1 MSEDELKQ
9 YDKLLDEPDW
19 DIYYWATG
27 KRTPPERCASY
38 AVAMRVVYGAA
49 HLGRRIRITSICT
62 HFSILSEFL
71 HGQNMYYILALVLL
85 LASIPTQ
92 SYGSSWFAS
101 DSAPAAYPSSFSSWT
116 PAQYES
122 FQNSIASMRDST
134 FDAWDES
141 RLREWLL
148 EQGIVA
154 PKGPKEEIVL
164 VAKRR
169 WRDWQEAKANFDAS
183 ASNDTKDYVWS
194 TWDDTQLRKY
204 LVQKGVI
211 DDRTA
216 VGKKRDELVAL
227 VKDGYNS
234 AQGNIWELWGDSYI
248 REWLASHNLI
258 DTRSP
263 IEQSRDE
270 YLDLMRTYYY
280 NTSQRVWDTWSDS
293 DLKAWLVDNG
303 VVKRDAE
310 IKTEKM
316 RKLVQDNYAHAQST
330 LSSSWTE
337 SQMRAWL
344 IEKGYMRSDAQV
356 KRDELISMFYN
367 KYSAASAAIAPYFVW
382 PDARLRAYLREHSLF
397 SSSSSPFSSS
407 PSSSQQTFSLPKSRS
422 ELLKETRIKWVQTT
436 STAEGIVNCL
446 KEILDDNV
454 IGPVEVQLARVWE
467 VLVGSKK
474 DAEGYVHE
482 KYVQRD
488 GYARKKV
495 DEASD
500 VYEDK
505 KAKAYAKANGE
516 M

>member
-1 MSEDELKQ
+1 MQ
-9 YDKLLDEPDW
+9 IQINP
-19 DIYYWATG
+19 
-27 KRTPPERCASY
+27 
-38 AVAMRVVYGAA
+38 
-49 HLGRRIRITSICT
+49 RR
-62 HFSILSEFL
+62 
-71 HGQNMYYILALVLL
+71 LALVLL

-92 SYGSSWFAS
+92 SHGSSWFAS

-141 RLREWLL
+141 HLREWLL

-154 PKGPKEEIVL
+154 PKGPREEIVL

-169 WRDWQEAKANFDAS
+169 WRDWQDAKANFDAS
-183 ASNDTKDYVWS
+183 ASSMGSSASSVVSSAMSQASSTVATTASSASSAHPLDDTKDYVWS

-216 VGKKRDELVAL
+216 AGKKRDELVAL
-227 VKDGYNS
+227 VKDGYNNV
-234 AQGNIWELWGDSYI
+234 QGNIWEMWGDSYI

-270 YLDLMRTYYY
+270 YLDSMRTYYY

-293 DLKAWLVDNG
+293 DMKAWLAENG
-303 VVKRDAE
+303 IVKRDAE
-310 IKTEKM
+310 IKTEKL
-316 RKLVQDNYAHAQST
+316 RKLVQDNYAHAKST

-356 KRDELISMFYN
+356 KRDELISVFYN

-397 SSSSSPFSSS
+397 SSPSAPFSSS

-436 STAEGIVNCL
+436 STAEGIVNRL

-454 IGPVEVQLARVWE
+454 IGPVEAQLARVWE

-482 KYVQRD
+482 KYVQGD
-488 GYARKKV
+488 NYAGKKV
-495 DEASD
+495 NDASD

>member
-9 YDKLLDEPDW
+9 YDKV
-19 DIYYWATG
+19 T
-27 KRTPPERCASY
+27 
-38 AVAMRVVYGAA
+38 
-49 HLGRRIRITSICT
+49 
-62 HFSILSEFL
+62 
-71 HGQNMYYILALVLL
+71 
-85 LASIPTQ
+85 
-92 SYGSSWFAS
+92 
-101 DSAPAAYPSSFSSWT
+101 YPSSFSSWT
-116 PAQYES
+116 PVQYES

-154 PKGPKEEIVL
+154 PKGPREEIVL

-169 WRDWQEAKANFDAS
+169 WRDWQDAKANFDAS
-183 ASNDTKDYVWS
+183 ASSMGSSASSVASSAMSQASSTHPLDDTKDYVWS

-216 VGKKRDELVAL
+216 AGKKRDELVAL
-227 VKDGYNS
+227 VKDGYNN
-234 AQGNIWELWGDSYI
+234 AQGNIWEMWGDSYI
-248 REWLASHNLI
+248 RGWLASHNLI

-263 IEQSRDE
+263 IEHSRDE
-270 YLDLMRTYYY
+270 YFDLMRTYYY
-280 NTSQRVWDTWSDS
+280 NTSQRVWDTWTDS
-293 DLKAWLVDNG
+293 YMKAWLVENG
-303 VVKRDAE
+303 IVKRDAE
-310 IKTEKM
+310 INTEKM

-330 LSSSWTE
+330 LGSSWSE

-356 KRDELISMFYN
+356 KRDELVSMFYN
-367 KYSAASAAIAPYFVW
+367 KYYAASAAIAPYFVW
-382 PDARLRAYLREHSLF
+382 PDARLRAYLREHSLIP
-397 SSSSSPFSSS
+397 SASSPFSSS
-407 PSSSQQTFSLPKSRS
+407 SSSSQQTFSLPKSRS
-422 ELLKETRIKWVQTT
+422 ELLQETRIKWVQTT
-436 STAEGIVNCL
+436 SAAEGIVNRL

-474 DAEGYVHE
+474 DTERYVNE
-482 KYVQRD
+482 KYVQ
-488 GYARKKV
+488 GNNYAGEKV
-495 DEASD
+495 NDASN

-505 KAKAYAKANGE
+505 KAKAYAKVNGE

>member
-1 MSEDELKQ
+1 MQ
-9 YDKLLDEPDW
+9 IQINP
-19 DIYYWATG
+19 
-27 KRTPPERCASY
+27 
-38 AVAMRVVYGAA
+38 
-49 HLGRRIRITSICT
+49 RR
-62 HFSILSEFL
+62 
-71 HGQNMYYILALVLL
+71 LALVLL

-92 SYGSSWFAS
+92 SHGSSWFAS

-154 PKGPKEEIVL
+154 PKGPREEIVL

-169 WRDWQEAKANFDAS
+169 WRDWQDAKANFDAS
-183 ASNDTKDYVWS
+183 ASSMGSSASSVVSSAMSQASSTVVTTASSASSAVVSYAAQATAELPQHPLDDTKDYVWS

-216 VGKKRDELVAL
+216 AGKKRDELVAL
-227 VKDGYNS
+227 VKNGYNS
-234 AQGNIWELWGDSYI
+234 AQGNIWEMWGDSYI

-293 DLKAWLVDNG
+293 DMKAWLVENG
-303 VVKRDAE
+303 IVKRDAE

-330 LSSSWTE
+330 LGSSWTE

-356 KRDELISMFYN
+356 KRDELISTFYN

-397 SSSSSPFSSS
+397 SSASSHFPSS

-436 STAEGIVNCL
+436 STAEGIVNRL

-454 IGPVEVQLARVWE
+454 IGPVEVQLAKVWQ
-467 VLVGSKK
+467 VLGGSKK

-482 KYVQRD
+482 KYVQGD
-488 GYARKKV
+488 TYAGKKV
-495 DEASD
+495 NDASEA
-500 VYEDK
+500 YEDK
-505 KAKAYAKANGE
+505 KVKAYAKANGE